1 MSSFKCTKNE
11 SYCETAKLE
20 QSMDKVRPIKPGRS
34 AVIAVL
40 AAALLTVGCASQGG
54 GDEFDVRPIS
64 CPKNMT
70 MRCFKR
76 TAEPEQCSCV
86 SRQKIEDLLE

>member
-1 MSSFKCTKNE
+1 MLYAAGGVNPA
-11 SYCETAKLE
+11 YLE
-20 QSMDKVRPIKPGRS
+20 QSMIKVRHMKRGNS
-34 AVIAVL
+34 AVIAVM

-54 GDEFDVRPIS
+54 VDDFDVQPIS

-86 SRQKIEDLLE
+86 SRQKIENLLE